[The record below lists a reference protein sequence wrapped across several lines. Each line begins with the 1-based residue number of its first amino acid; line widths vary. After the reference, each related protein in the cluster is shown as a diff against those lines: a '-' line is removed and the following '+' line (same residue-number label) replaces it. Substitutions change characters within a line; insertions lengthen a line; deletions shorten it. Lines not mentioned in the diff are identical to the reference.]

1 MVRFDS
7 ISYTEN
13 ENQLPNFE
21 LLPDYF
27 CCKTFHAFT
36 EIMINTSFKALIC
49 FEKYLNRGKLANKDA
64 KVH

>member
-36 EIMINTSFKALIC
+36 EIMINTSF
-49 FEKYLNRGKLANKDA
+49 EKYLNRGKLANKDA